1 MSCATFPTQPDPPID
16 PAVALQA
23 SQWMI
28 TLMSPDAAA
37 RDHDACTQWRAQH
50 PEHERAWQHV
60 QAVWQSLAALPADL
74 GRAVLRQP
82 RRVINPARRHV
93 LGVAAATLVLGGAVA
108 WRCAKPGADGDAY
121 ATGTGERRHIQL
133 ADGTHVELDTASAID
148 VRLDAAARRIIVRA
162 GAIQVT
168 TGRDTL
174 GRPLYVDTED
184 GTLRPIGTRFTVR
197 RLPDGGTRVGV
208 QEGAVE
214 IRPAAAPDATRLV
227 RAGERMR
234 FTRLAID
241 ASDAQD
247 DTNMDDAAWVRG
259 MLAVHEMPLETFLAE
274 LGRYRPGWVRCAPD
288 VAALRVSGV
297 FPIDDTG
304 RVLEA
309 LPHVLPVQVRTLSR
323 YWVMVSARD

>member
-1 MSCATFPTQPDPPID
+1 
-16 PAVALQA
+16 
-23 SQWMI
+23 MI
-28 TLMSPDAAA
+28 ALMSPEAAA
-37 RDHDACTQWRAQH
+37 QDHDACTQWRAQH

-60 QAVWQSLAALPADL
+60 QTVWRSLAALPSDL
-74 GRAVLRQP
+74 GHAVLRQP
-82 RRVINPARRHV
+82 RRAANSGRRQV
-93 LGVAAATLVLGGAVA
+93 LGVTAVTLGLGGAVA
-108 WRCAKPGADGDAY
+108 WRCAQPGAGGNAY

-133 ADGTHVELDTASAID
+133 PDGTHVELDTASAID
-148 VRLDAAARRIIVRA
+148 VHMDAAERRIVLRA
-162 GAIQVT
+162 GAIQVA

-174 GRPLYVDTED
+174 GRPLYVDTD
-184 GTLRPIGTRFTVR
+184 AGTLRPIGTRFTVR

-214 IRPAAAPDATRLV
+214 IRPAAAPDATRVV
-227 RAGERMR
+227 RAGQRMR
-234 FTRLAID
+234 FTRLAVD

-259 MLAVHEMPLETFLAE
+259 MLAVHEMPLATFLSE
-274 LGRYRPGWVRCAPD
+274 LGRYRPGWLRCAPD

-297 FPIDDTG
+297 FPVDDTG
-304 RVLEA
+304 RVLAA